1 MLPQQA
7 KAESARPEQAGSGK
21 TILVVDDD
29 SGVVKTL
36 NRVLGTHGYH
46 VFLAGT
52 VEEAISAL
60 QGREMRVDLL
70 LIDAVMPKMS
80 GPELADILL
89 FLEPEMKV
97 LFITGLDS
105 LAIRLAFERPCETL
119 QKPFTARVLLSKVR
133 ETLGETPAASQEQ
146 ASSPVKS

>member
-1 MLPQQA
+1 MLPPQA
-7 KAESARPEQAGSGK
+7 KAESDRPERAGSGK
-21 TILVVDDD
+21 AILVVDDD

-36 NRVLGTHGYH
+36 NRVLGTQGYR
-46 VFLAGT
+46 VFLAET
-52 VEEAISAL
+52 VEEAIAAL

-70 LIDAVMPKMS
+70 VIDAVMPKMS

-89 FLEPEMKV
+89 FLQPEMKV

-119 QKPFTARVLLSKVR
+119 QKPFTARVLLAKVR
-133 ETLGETPAASQEQ
+133 EALGETAAP
-146 ASSPVKS
+146 SPKQVSAR